1 MTLPHAL
8 LCCVPVSC
16 MCLQTL
22 VACFNQWRSAVEY
35 THELEDKLAGV
46 VLQWQNAA
54 LAAAFAAFR
63 ANTEKRRLKKRVG
76 PSGWTS
82 QAL

>member
-1 MTLPHAL
+1 MPGL
-8 LCCVPVSC
+8 LSCVPSSC

-22 VACFNQWRSAVEY
+22 VACFKQWRSAAVY
-35 THELEDKLAGV
+35 THELEKKL
-46 VLQWQNAA
+46 VLKWQSAA

-63 ANTEKRRLKKRVG
+63 ANTEKQRLKKRVG
-76 PSGWTS
+76 ISAWTS